1 MNEWRLILNRIGG
14 CTKKLLLH
22 GLAEERAESIMGIN
36 WKRLLGCSQDD
47 VLGLDIGSSS
57 VRMIQLAKN
66 GGGYTVVAAH
76 VCDIKRDNADAA
88 AREESIV
95 QAVQKC
101 MVFARKNA
109 RWAVCSVSGP
119 EVAVRPFKFPP
130 LQTEELDGAVR
141 LEASQVCPFNVDEGV
156 VDYQIIPSDES
167 DNAAAG
173 VLVAASN
180 DVIQRKIRIVEKA
193 NISCVMMD
201 VDGLAL
207 LNCLNADKDTG
218 INISTSAVLDIG
230 TSCAT
235 LAVMGENG
243 LPFVRTVPYAGN
255 DIVEQIAKENNVS
268 AKSVEDELYGSAS
281 PTIVPENLQASMEKA
296 SIKLVSDVAE
306 TLRYHSTQAKSAPVE
321 QLLVCGTFG
330 MVKGFVDILNK
341 QLPIKVILWNPFDTM
356 KCSVDRQCLEVIQ
369 SKGPAMVVAAGLAM
383 RSV

>member
-1 MNEWRLILNRIGG
+1 M
-14 CTKKLLLH
+14 
-22 GLAEERAESIMGIN
+22 SFN
-36 WKRLLGCSQDD
+36 WKRLFGFSQDD

-66 GGGYTVVAAH
+66 GDGYTVVAAH
-76 VCDIKRDNADAA
+76 VCDIKQDNADVA

-101 MVFARKNA
+101 MVFARENA
-109 RWAVCSVSGP
+109 RWVVCSVSGP

-141 LEASQVCPFNVDEGV
+141 LEASQVCPFNVDDGV

-167 DNAAAG
+167 DNAATG

-180 DVIQRKIRIVEKA
+180 DVIRRKVGIIEKA
-193 NISCVMMD
+193 NMSCVMMD

-207 LNCLNADKDTG
+207 LNCLIVGKSVNT
-218 INISTSAVLDIG
+218 NVSTSAVLDIG
-230 TSCAT
+230 TSCTT
-235 LAVMGENG
+235 LAVMGETG

-255 DIVEQIAKENNVS
+255 DIVAQIAKENNVS
-268 AKSVEDELYGSAS
+268 SKIVEDELYGLSS
-281 PTIVPENLQASMEKA
+281 PKIAPENLQASMEKA
-296 SIKLVSDVAE
+296 SRKLVSDVAE
-306 TLRYHSTQAKSAPVE
+306 TLRYHSTQAKSSPVE

-341 QLPIKVILWNPFDTM
+341 QLPIKAILWNPFDTM

-369 SKGPAMVVAAGLAM
+369 SKGPAMAVAAGLAM
-383 RSV
+383 RLV

>member
-1 MNEWRLILNRIGG
+1 MNEWHLILNHIGG
-14 CTKKLLLH
+14 CAKKLLLH
-22 GLAEERAESIMGIN
+22 SLAEEGAESIMIFN
-36 WKRLLGCSQDD
+36 WKRFLGCSQDD

-57 VRMIQLAKN
+57 VKMIQLAKS
-66 GGGYTVVAAH
+66 GDGYTVVAAH
-76 VCDIKRDNADAA
+76 VCDIKRDNADVAV
-88 AREESIV
+88 REESIV

-109 RWAVCSVSGP
+109 RWAVCSISGP

-167 DNAAAG
+167 DNAVTG

-193 NISCVMMD
+193 NMSCVMMD

-207 LNCLNADKDTG
+207 LNCLNAGTG
-218 INISTSAVLDIG
+218 TSIGTSAVLDIG

-255 DIVEQIAKENNVS
+255 DIVAQIAKENNVS
-268 AKSVEDELYGSAS
+268 SKIVEDELYDSAS
-281 PTIVPENLQASMEKA
+281 PKIAPENLQASMEKA
-296 SIKLVSDVAE
+296 SRKLVSDVAE
-306 TLRYHSTQAKSAPVE
+306 TLRYHGTQAKSASVE

-341 QLPIKVILWNPFDTM
+341 QLPIKVVLWNPFDTM

>member
-1 MNEWRLILNRIGG
+1 
-14 CTKKLLLH
+14 
-22 GLAEERAESIMGIN
+22 
-36 WKRLLGCSQDD
+36 
-47 VLGLDIGSSS
+47 
-57 VRMIQLAKN
+57 
-66 GGGYTVVAAH
+66 
-76 VCDIKRDNADAA
+76 
-88 AREESIV
+88 
-95 QAVQKC
+95 

-119 EVAVRPFKFPP
+119 EVAVRSFKFPP
-130 LQTEELDGAVR
+130 LQPEELDGAVR

-156 VDYQIIPSDES
+156 VDYQIVPSDES
-167 DNAAAG
+167 DNAATG
-173 VLVAASN
+173 VLVAVSN

-193 NISCVMMD
+193 NMSCVVMD

-207 LNCLNADKDTG
+207 LNCLNADKEAGT
-218 INISTSAVLDIG
+218 NISTSAVLDIG

-255 DIVEQIAKENNVS
+255 DIVDQIAKENNVS
-268 AKSVEDELYGSAS
+268 SKIVENELYDSAS
-281 PTIVPENLQASMEKA
+281 PTIAPENLQASMKKA

-330 MVKGFVDILNK
+330 MVKGFVDILSK
-341 QLPIKVILWNPFDTM
+341 QLPIKVVLWNPFDTM
-356 KCSVDRQCLEVIQ
+356 KCSVERECLEVIQ
-369 SKGPAMVVAAGLAM
+369 SKGPAMAVAAGLAM

>member
-1 MNEWRLILNRIGG
+1 
-14 CTKKLLLH
+14 
-22 GLAEERAESIMGIN
+22 
-36 WKRLLGCSQDD
+36 
-47 VLGLDIGSSS
+47 
-57 VRMIQLAKN
+57 
-66 GGGYTVVAAH
+66 
-76 VCDIKRDNADAA
+76 
-88 AREESIV
+88 
-95 QAVQKC
+95 
-101 MVFARKNA
+101 
-109 RWAVCSVSGP
+109 
-119 EVAVRPFKFPP
+119 VRPFKFPP

-167 DNAAAG
+167 DSVTAG

-193 NISCVMMD
+193 NMSCVMMD

-235 LAVMGENG
+235 LAVIGENG
-243 LPFVRTVPYAGN
+243 LPFIRTVPYAGN
-255 DIVEQIAKENNVS
+255 DIVDQIAKENNVS
-268 AKSVEDELYGSAS
+268 AKSVEGELYDSAS
-281 PTIVPENLQASMEKA
+281 PTIAPENLQASMEKA

-306 TLRYHSTQAKSAPVE
+306 TLRYHSTQAKSASVE

-356 KCSVDRQCLEVIQ
+356 KCIVDRQCLEVIQ
-369 SKGPAMVVAAGLAM
+369 SKGPAMAVAAGLAM